1 MKKIISIVLFLI
13 IQIFSYSFENNY
25 VFNAERIKKVFSEW
39 DFVDEEKK
47 ENHYMRFINR
57 ENDVTIDI
65 SNYKK
70 GDTPETAERRF
81 HKSALEDDYVFDG
94 NGHLSIEYLG
104 NVSKEYIKY
113 TEIGIRKKENFFFEK
128 VKFAIVYTGTE
139 KDYKETLELVKE
151 AIDPSMKVKNRPKKV
166 FKKPLEI
173 DQIFDVKKLKR
184 EFDNTHKFVELK
196 KNADPSGIML
206 LLDEKKA
213 GFRRQIIIESN
224 NNFSKEV
231 ITKRRDYSLKLGDD
245 DMPGYKYIKE
255 DKKSEKY
262 FGVPSREY
270 QNTYFRDKK
279 IFDVIVMANVIVT
292 DQYEILIINYIPEG
306 QKEFADKQYEEYL
319 KILSSCLK
327 K

>member
-13 IQIFSYSFENNY
+13 IQISSYSFEDNY

-47 ENHYMRFINR
+47 ENHYMRLINR

-139 KDYKETLELVKE
+139 EDYKEALELVKE

-166 FKKPLEI
+166 FKKPLEV

-184 EFDNTHKFVELK
+184 EFDNTHKFVELEK
-196 KNADPSGIML
+196 GKNTDKTSSYVMIF
-206 LLDEKKA
+206 LDEKKA
-213 GFRRQIIIESN
+213 GFRRQIIY
-224 NNFSKEV
+224 
-231 ITKRRDYSLKLGDD
+231 RR
-245 DMPGYKYIKE
+245 
-255 DKKSEKY
+255 
-262 FGVPSREY
+262 
-270 QNTYFRDKK
+270 
-279 IFDVIVMANVIVT
+279 
-292 DQYEILIINYIPEG
+292 
-306 QKEFADKQYEEYL
+306 
-319 KILSSCLK
+319 
-327 K
+327 

>member
-13 IQIFSYSFENNY
+13 IQISSYSFEDNY

-292 DQYEILIINYIPEG
+292 DQYGILIINYIPEG